1 MSIILTRIDD
11 RLVHGQ
17 VTVGW
22 VQSLQID
29 HIIVCDNS
37 LAVSEWERNLYME
50 CVPASLRV
58 TFITEEEY
66 VQNEKETDSPTQRII
81 FLVESPEVLVRLVK
95 GGAHFP
101 AVNVG
106 GMHYKDNS
114 RELLP
119 YVFVSPSDIKA
130 FKFLEKQNITITC
143 QDTPAARKHPLGS
156 LLAKISGRRT

>member
-22 VQSLQID
+22 VQSFQIN

-50 CVPASLRV
+50 CVPSELNVAF
-58 TFITEEEY
+58 TAEDEY
-66 VQNEKETDSPTQRII
+66 VRSERESDSPGARII
-81 FLVESPEVLVRLVK
+81 VLVESPEILVRLVK
-95 GGAHFP
+95 NGARFP
-101 AVNVG
+101 EINVG

-114 RELLP
+114 REILP
-119 YVFVSPSDIKA
+119 YVFVSPNDIKA
-130 FKFLEKQNITITC
+130 FKFLEKQNIRITC
-143 QDTPAARKHPLGS
+143 QDTPAAKKHALGP
-156 LLAKISGRRT
+156 LLAKIHNKRS